1 MRLVAAAATAM
12 VGTEC
17 TGSFP
22 PVVVFPITKQRAIQD
37 TAGIGGIVIK

>member
-22 PVVVFPITKQRAIQD
+22 PVFPITKQRAIQD